1 MTEEIISDLGRLPV
15 VVQRRQR
22 GGLLLHTRQ
31 MLVALS
37 EREVDR
43 LIEFALHNKKP
54 TATTPAKARLQRFPM
69 TPKCRTESP
78 ETDE

>member
-1 MTEEIISDLGRLPV
+1 
-15 VVQRRQR
+15 
-22 GGLLLHTRQ
+22 